1 MPRRARGP
9 GVEMQENR
17 AGPRCNRVDPLGA
30 LHAVP
35 DRGGLMGNRGCLHDA
50 GGGILRGWAGRRWIA
65 CRLVFRDRR
74 RAVMAPGR
82 YTELFFLDEATAYAA
97 GHRPCAECRR
107 AEWDAFRALWAGVH
121 GPADAEAIDRA
132 LHEAR
137 LDGCARRLVPAR
149 WRDLPT
155 GAMVLA
161 QGAPARVAGGG
172 LCRWS
177 FAGYAPLPDPPET
190 VALITPAPL
199 VALMRAGLAVQVAGP
214 APGPALVPPQT

>member
-1 MPRRARGP
+1 MDAKDCRT
-9 GVEMQENR
+9 
-17 AGPRCNRVDPLGA
+17 GPRCNCVDPLGA

-50 GGGILRGWAGRRWIA
+50 GGRIVRGWAGRRWIA
-65 CRLVFRDRR
+65 CRLAFRGRR
-74 RAVMAPGR
+74 RAVIAPGR

-107 AEWDAFRALWAGVH
+107 AEWAAFRALWAAVH

-132 LHEAR
+132 LHTAR
-137 LDGCARRLVPAR
+137 LDGRARRLVPAR
-149 WRDLPT
+149 WPDLPA

-161 QGAPARVAGGG
+161 QGGPALVAGGR
-172 LCRWS
+172 LWRWS
-177 FAGYAPLPDPPET
+177 FEGYSPLADPPES

-199 VALMRAGLAVQVAGP
+199 VALMRVGLTVQVAGP
-214 APGPALVPPQT
+214 APGPALVPAQT

>member
-1 MPRRARGP
+1 MADK
-9 GVEMQENR
+9 ENR
-17 AGPRCNRVDPLGA
+17 AAPRRNRVDPLGA
-30 LHAVP
+30 LWAVP
-35 DRGGLMGNRGCLHDA
+35 ERGGLMGNRGCLHDP
-50 GGGILRGWAGRRWIA
+50 GGRIVRGWAGRRWIA
-65 CRLVFRDRR
+65 CRLAFRGRR

-97 GHRPCAECRR
+97 GHRPCAECRW
-107 AEWDAFRALWAGVH
+107 AEWAAFRALWAAVH
-121 GPADAEAIDRA
+121 GPADADTIDRA

-137 LDGCARRLVPAR
+137 LDGRARRLPPAR
-149 WRDLPT
+149 WPDLPA

-161 QGAPARVAGGG
+161 GGAPARVAGGG
-172 LCRWS
+172 LWRWS
-177 FAGYAPLPDPPET
+177 FAGYTPLPDAPET